1 MKMDQ
6 DLVNRWKDT
15 IEETISNRQEY
26 NREIVKILGEMVEKY
41 PDMRFGQILSNFA
54 NINNDPFYIESK
66 FTLKSLKDAQMGE

>member
-1 MKMDQ
+1 MKMGQ

-15 IEETISNRQEY
+15 IEETMSNRQEY

-66 FTLKSLKDAQMGE
+66 FTLKSLKDAQMVE

>member
-6 DLVNRWKDT
+6 DLVNHQKGI

-26 NREIVKILGEMVEKY
+26 NKEIVKILGEMVEKY

-66 FTLKSLKDAQMGE
+66 FTLKSLKDAQMVE

>member
-6 DLVNRWKDT
+6 DLVNCQGDI

-26 NREIVKILGEMVEKY
+26 NREIVKVLGEMVEKY

-54 NINNDPFYIESK
+54 NINDDPFYIESK
-66 FTLKSLKDAQMGE
+66 FTLKSLKDAQMVE

>member
-1 MKMDQ
+1 MKMYQ
-6 DLVNRWKDT
+6 DLVNHQKGI

-41 PDMRFGQILSNFA
+41 PNMRFGQILSNFA

-66 FTLKSLKDAQMGE
+66 FTLKSLKDAQMVE

>member
-6 DLVNRWKDT
+6 DLVNCWKAT

-66 FTLKSLKDAQMGE
+66 FTLKSLKDSH

>member
-15 IEETISNRQEY
+15 IKETISNRQEY

-66 FTLKSLKDAQMGE
+66 FTLKSLKDAQMVE

>member
-1 MKMDQ
+1 MKMGQ

-66 FTLKSLKDAQMGE
+66 FTLKSLRDAQMVE

>member
-41 PDMRFGQILSNFA
+41 PDMRFGQILNNFA

-66 FTLKSLKDAQMGE
+66 FTLKSLKDAQMVE

>member
-1 MKMDQ
+1 MDQ

-15 IEETISNRQEY
+15 IKETISNRQEY

-66 FTLKSLKDAQMGE
+66 FTLKSLKDAQMVE

>member
-6 DLVNRWKDT
+6 DLVNHQKGI

-26 NREIVKILGEMVEKY
+26 NKEIVKILGEMVEKY
-41 PDMRFGQILSNFA
+41 PNMRFGQILSNFA

-66 FTLKSLKDAQMGE
+66 FTLKSLKDAQMVE

>member
-6 DLVNRWKDT
+6 GLVNRWKDT

-66 FTLKSLKDAQMGE
+66 FTLKSLKDAQMVE